1 MAPRIQVTADPGEL
15 AQAAAEFFTQRAED
29 ALRDRGRFVVALA
42 GGSTPRAAY
51 RLLADP
57 EAPYR
62 SRIAWE
68 HVHVFFGDERFV
80 PSDHPESNYR
90 MANEALFTRV
100 PLPTANVHRVRT
112 ELGTAAESARDYERQ
127 LRDTLGQEPP
137 ALPVFDLLLLG
148 LGADGH
154 TASLFPDTSAL
165 LEQHFWVADNFV
177 EKLQAHRITFTFPV
191 LNAGRAVAFVA
202 AGSDKAAMVARALG
216 CQDGPPIPAAQVRS
230 AGELVWIVDRA
241 AAARL
246 PATGLSGD

>member
-1 MAPRIQVTADPGEL
+1 MAPRIQVTADSGEL

-100 PLPTANVHRVRT
+100 PLPAANIRRVRT
-112 ELGTAAESARDYERQ
+112 ERVTAAEAALAYERE
-127 LRDTLGQEPP
+127 LADAFNVAAP
-137 ALPVFDLLLLG
+137 ALPVLDLLLLG
-148 LGADGH
+148 LGTDGH

-165 LEQHFWVADNFV
+165 VEQRRWVVDNFV
-177 EKLQAHRITFTFPV
+177 DKLQAHRITLTFPV

-216 CQDGPPIPAAQVRS
+216 HQDGPSIPAARVRP
-230 AGELVWIVDRA
+230 AGELVWIVDQA